1 MKRAIKPNEILSIK
15 EVGDILDV
23 SPRTVSRS
31 VKRGELPKGKR
42 IGQKRVWLGSDI
54 LSSMA
59 SLPEI
64 DTTKIPQLKIEKE

>member
-1 MKRAIKPNEILSIK
+1 MKRTIKPNEILSTK
-15 EVGDILDV
+15 DVADILKV

-31 VKRGELPKGKR
+31 VKRGELPRGKM

-64 DTTKIPQLKIEKE
+64 DTTKIPQLTDEEE